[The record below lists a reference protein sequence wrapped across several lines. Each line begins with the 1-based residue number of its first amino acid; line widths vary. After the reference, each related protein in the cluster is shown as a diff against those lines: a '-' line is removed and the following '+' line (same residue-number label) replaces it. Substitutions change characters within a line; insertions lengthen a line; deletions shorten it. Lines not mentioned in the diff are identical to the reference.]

1 MPHDNSGDWASQ
13 AQIEPHQLEG
23 GHTVP
28 YWDKSW
34 WEEYRRARSIRERN
48 EIITKLVDQ
57 MPVKWNTLPQL
68 PFWAPLF
75 NVTQDQYKV
84 DVGQRLMATSFLLG
98 HQPLDREDIDLVAY
112 GAAKRSVTNAYAR
125 PAIALGAG
133 VCWAVGYNKYN
144 FPFWKPKP
152 ASFNPEIFPS
162 QRFTL
167 ATGHRATLAWQGVR
181 IAAWYVTW
189 RIFGG
194 WIADAYAETVFSA
207 TLMRNKAF
215 KQKLL
220 EAGQAMKANSITH
233 ERPELRDA
241 YSVEHE
247 PDHDHQEDQQQ
258 LPQHAQTPYY
268 QRIQQHQQE
277 QKQQHQMQQQQQRRQ
292 QTQQSTY
299 SHDDDDYLFDD
310 ASPVAPAA
318 RGTGTVSSPVAQSS
332 GSAWDRLRQQAMGG
346 PAQAPGST
354 TAPTAAIYAKPSQSR
369 LWAERRAAAVGGR
382 EDGLSHSYLE
392 TDQERAL
399 AKEQAQREFD
409 AMLERERRGDG
420 SSHRRGL

>member
-1 MPHDNSGDWASQ
+1 MPQDNSGDWTSR
-13 AQIEPHQLEG
+13 AQVEPHQLEG
-23 GHTVP
+23 GHAVP

-57 MPVKWNTLPQL
+57 MPVKWDTLPQL

-133 VCWAVGYNKYN
+133 VCWAVGYNK
-144 FPFWKPKP
+144 
-152 ASFNPEIFPS
+152 
-162 QRFTL
+162 
-167 ATGHRATLAWQGVR
+167 
-181 IAAWYVTW
+181 
-189 RIFGG
+189 IFGG
-194 WIADAYAETVFSA
+194 WVADAYAETVFSA

-241 YSVEHE
+241 YLVGHE

-277 QKQQHQMQQQQQRRQ
+277 QKQQHQMQQQQ

-332 GSAWDRLRQQAMGG
+332 GSAWDRLRQQAMGA

-354 TAPTAAIYAKPSQSR
+354 TAPTAAIYVKPSQSR
-369 LWAERRAAAVGGR
+369 SWAERRAAAVGGG
-382 EDGLSHSYLE
+382 EGGLSHSYLE

-399 AKEQAQREFD
+399 AKDQAQREFD

-420 SSHRRGL
+420 SSRRRGL

>member
-1 MPHDNSGDWASQ
+1 MSRDNSGDWASQ
-13 AQIEPHQLEG
+13 AQVEPHQLEG
-23 GHTVP
+23 GHAVP

-48 EIITKLVDQ
+48 EIISKLVDQ
-57 MPVKWNTLPQL
+57 MPVKWDTLPQL

-75 NVTQDQYKV
+75 NVTQGQYKV

-98 HQPLDREDIDLVAY
+98 HQQLDREDIDLVAY
-112 GAAKRSVTNAYAR
+112 AAAKRSVTNAYAR

-162 QRFTL
+162 KRFTL
-167 ATGHRATLAWQGVR
+167 ATGPRATLAWQGAR

-215 KQKLL
+215 KQKMV
-220 EAGQAMKANSITH
+220 EAGQAMKAKGIPH

-241 YSVEHE
+241 YSVEHA
-247 PDHDHQEDQQQ
+247 PDDGHQEDQQQ
-258 LPQHAQTPYY
+258 LPQQAQTPYY
-268 QRIQQHQQE
+268 QRIQQHRQE
-277 QKQQHQMQQQQQRRQ
+277 QNQVQQQQQ

-299 SHDDDDYLFDD
+299 NHDDDDYLYDD
-310 ASPVAPAA
+310 ASPVAPTA
-318 RGTGTVSSPVAQSS
+318 RGTGTISSPVSQTS
-332 GSAWDRLRQQAMGG
+332 GSAWDRLRQQAKGG

-354 TAPTAAIYAKPSQSR
+354 TATTPATYVKPSQSPS
-369 LWAERRAAAVGGR
+369 WAERRAAAAGGS
-382 EDGLSHSYLE
+382 EGLSYSYSE

-420 SSHRRGL
+420 SSRGREF

>member
-1 MPHDNSGDWASQ
+1 MPQSNSGDWASQ

-133 VCWAVGYNKYN
+133 VCWAVGYNK
-144 FPFWKPKP
+144 
-152 ASFNPEIFPS
+152 
-162 QRFTL
+162 
-167 ATGHRATLAWQGVR
+167 
-181 IAAWYVTW
+181 
-189 RIFGG
+189 IFGG

-207 TLMRNKAF
+207 TLMRNTAF

-247 PDHDHQEDQQQ
+247 PDHDHQENQQQ

-277 QKQQHQMQQQQQRRQ
+277 QKQQHQMQQQQQQQQQQRQ

-346 PAQAPGST
+346 PTQAPGST

-392 TDQERAL
+392 IDQERAL